1 MLLRRLFSPPLQ
13 CCRQVAYVQ
22 GQSPAPK
29 IREYFYYIDH
39 EGMLFLD
46 DARIK
51 NFTSCFKE
59 KQFLEFFFKR
69 VKLNDTDRYQGEFP
83 FLSVCGRE
91 RNYIRCDDL
100 PIVFTHIFQD
110 GLYRSAP
117 LKLVVIEYSPILPGN
132 ADKLSYAHAGDKMS
146 VSWQP
151 DRICMFPDTG
161 RVYHPAPERYGAIG
175 LVRSKL
181 AIELSASFTFQNG
194 EEHPPTH
201 FRWKAHDYE
210 LDQHWWK
217 ETYI

>member
-1 MLLRRLFSPPLQ
+1 MLLRRLWNTGSLGG
-13 CCRQVAYVQ
+13 RRAVSYVQ

-29 IREYFYYIDH
+29 VREYFYYIDH

-69 VKLNDTDRYQGEFP
+69 LKLNDTERYRDEFP

-100 PIVFTHIFQD
+100 PIVFTHIVRD
-110 GLYRSAP
+110 GEGKERLAYAHAS
-117 LKLVVIEYSPILPGN
+117 
-132 ADKLSYAHAGDKMS
+132 DKLS
-146 VSWQP
+146 VEWQP
-151 DRICMFPDTG
+151 DRICMFPASG
-161 RVYHPAPERYGAIG
+161 RVYHPAPERYGSIG

-181 AIELSASFTFQNG
+181 AIELSNGFTFCNG
-194 EEHPPTH
+194 EDHPPTH
-201 FRWKAHDYE
+201 FLWSSTNHE
-210 LDQHWWK
+210 LDQKWWQN
-217 ETYI
+217 TYIGRREQPEANVQC

>member
-1 MLLRRLFSPPLQ
+1 MLLRRLISASIRNVRHL
-13 CCRQVAYVQ
+13 AYVQ

-69 VKLNDTDRYQGEFP
+69 LKLNDTDRYQDEFP

-91 RNYIRCDDL
+91 RNFIRCDDL
-100 PIVFTHIFQD
+100 PIVFTHIIQHD
-110 GLYRSAP
+110 NEDRIA
-117 LKLVVIEYSPILPGN
+117 
-132 ADKLSYAHAGDKMS
+132 YAHASDKMS
-146 VSWQP
+146 VPWQP

-161 RVYHPAPERYGAIG
+161 RVYHPAPERYGSIG
-175 LVRSKL
+175 LIRSKL
-181 AIELSASFTFQNG
+181 AIELSSSFTFQNG
-194 EEHPPTH
+194 EDRPPTR
-201 FRWKAHDYE
+201 FRWKEKDYQ
-210 LDQHWWK
+210 LDQDWWK
-217 ETYI
+217 ETYIGKRAQGDC

>member
-1 MLLRRLFSPPLQ
+1 MLLLRRIFSPTAQ
-13 CCRQVAYVQ
+13 ICRRVAYVQ

-69 VKLNDTDRYQGEFP
+69 LKLNDTDRYRDEFP

-91 RNYIRCDDL
+91 RNFIRCDDL
-100 PIVFTHIFQD
+100 PIVFTH
-110 GLYRSAP
+110 
-117 LKLVVIEYSPILPGN
+117 VVKIDSEDRL
-132 ADKLSYAHAGDKMS
+132 AYAHGYDKMS
-146 VSWQP
+146 VPWQP

-161 RVYHPAPERYGAIG
+161 RVYHPAPERYGSIG

-181 AIELSASFTFQNG
+181 AIELSSSFTFQNG
-194 EEHPPTH
+194 EDRPPTH
-201 FRWKAHDYE
+201 FRWKEHNYE
-210 LDQHWWK
+210 LDQDWWK
-217 ETYI
+217 ETYIGKRSHEQTDC

>member
-1 MLLRRLFSPPLQ
+1 MLLKRLMSASIQ
-13 CCRQVAYVQ
+13 NVRHVTYVQ
-22 GQSPAPK
+22 GQSPASK

-69 VKLNDTDRYQGEFP
+69 LKINDTDRYQDEFP
-83 FLSVCGRE
+83 FLSICGRE
-91 RNYIRCDDL
+91 RNFIRCDDL
-100 PIVFTHIFQD
+100 PIVFTHVIQAD
-110 GLYRSAP
+110 GTDDRIA
-117 LKLVVIEYSPILPGN
+117 
-132 ADKLSYAHAGDKMS
+132 YAHAGDKMS
-146 VSWQP
+146 VAWQP

-181 AIELSASFTFQNG
+181 AIELSSSFTFQNG
-194 EEHPPTH
+194 EDRPPTH
-201 FRWKAHDYE
+201 FRWHAKDYE

-217 ETYI
+217 DTYIGNRSSQPVRC

>member
-1 MLLRRLFSPPLQ
+1 MKMLIGRLFTSSLQ
-13 CCRQVAYVQ
+13 LCRQVAYVQ

-69 VKLNDTDRYQGEFP
+69 LKLNDTDRYQGEFP

-100 PIVFTHIFQD
+100 PIVFTNIFQQD
-110 GLYRSAP
+110 
-117 LKLVVIEYSPILPGN
+117 N
-132 ADKLSYAHAGDKMS
+132 ADKLAYAHAGDKMS
-146 VSWQP
+146 VPWQP

-175 LVRSKL
+175 LIRSKL
-181 AIELSASFTFQNG
+181 AIELSSSFTFQNG

-201 FRWKAHDYE
+201 FRWKEQDYE

-217 ETYI
+217 ETYIGRRTKSCH